1 MYQQYP
7 SSSIVLSSSS
17 SSLPSLADQI
27 TSAALSIV
35 STPESLTPPSPV
47 ANYANLMTDLCCSTT
62 SSSNSDKHVT
72 SFSLANNKSPLP
84 LQVINPCYRQSP
96 PPTVRV
102 PNINGRQTLQNQRP
116 NDAQRQNHYQR
127 LNSSHSK
134 AQRTEE
140 QSQKASAVVGN
151 GRHSPHSAIVILHAI
166 SSPLFQQKTNGPP
179 KMLANKRT
187 ISVQTVGNDDYS
199 RPLMGRPTAISLDK
213 PLINSAMCLHC
224 DHFFRVD
231 SMNVEALDWLH
242 NASVLKLG
250 ELCKQFSTVSDSH
263 RWFRRV
269 RSVIRQFRD
278 KTHLSSVGSST
289 SVTDDSSTSKP
300 TFLYGTPLSSIV
312 PFTSDGSPLPRFV
325 YDIMEW
331 LKGHAQTSD
340 EIFRKSGSKVRI
352 REIREACSRL
362 LANQPIPG
370 HLLTESS
377 PYDVADALKQ
387 YFMTN
392 CPNNGTLSLSITAFC
407 CCQPNI
413 ARLNRMSSLNLATC
427 WMPTLFK
434 MPGDERGGGRED
446 KRRLMRRK
454 TIGMPARDSLTAVQ
468 GILMTMI
475 DQWERLLYLPNNLA
489 KEISIDKRWTVCH
502 DMEMPMKNGQFD
514 FSKELQINFRQQLF
528 RLKEDFCL
536 SFNRWENWELERVFP
551 DGSQLFTRTV
561 NDMVLLKTFSVQ
573 TAIAA
578 SPNLVLAAIL
588 HNRHLWDSQV
598 KDCQRIGPSLQNFDI
613 VKITYKALLDD
624 ESEKSTFLAR
634 CWLYSKIDDIN
645 SVGMLVERSIVP
657 RNVCPSSGENHVSF
671 YKSEFLVVPVC
682 SGHSHVIHISRADF
696 RGKCLDWYDKVYGA
710 LLVQNLRRLKQLIQR
725 QQNGFRRGTIVFQ
738 WLSHLSHITK
748 FTSGTV
754 QMPHGGI
761 MSSGKMSSGY
771 KTLSFGQMSN
781 RNGKRQN
788 DLGTFKHAE
797 DGGGERT
804 AKSRQMADESD
815 LEEFAQFFKFGDL
828 SKQSDVILK
837 NIRQIKHRKT
847 PSGTSVIVS
856 DEAEPKKRLENIG
869 VGEEE
874 EAFADMEQMEPK
886 CNSLVLRKL
895 MIDNMNDSPMDSKRA
910 INLAT
915 EHHFGGDVDVI
926 CSRAHFSYIYT
937 SFLFCEVTNGF
948 VACVAH
954 RQSK

>member
-1 MYQQYP
+1 MYQHYP

-17 SSLPSLADQI
+17 SSLPSLADQSN
-27 TSAALSIV
+27 SAALSVV
-35 STPESLTPPSPV
+35 STPESLTPPSPE

-72 SFSLANNKSPLP
+72 SFSVANNKSPLP
-84 LQVINPCYRQSP
+84 LQVINPCYGQSP
-96 PPTVRV
+96 PPTVRI
-102 PNINGRQTLQNQRP
+102 PNITGRQTLQNQRP
-116 NDAQRQNHYQR
+116 NDTQRQQNHYP
-127 LNSSHSK
+127 SPSK
-134 AQRTEE
+134 DQQRTEE

-151 GRHSPHSAIVILHAI
+151 GRHSQHSAAVVILHAI
-166 SSPLFQQKTNGPP
+166 SSPLFQQNSNCPP

-213 PLINSAMCLHC
+213 PLINSAVCLHC
-224 DHFFRVD
+224 DHFFRAD

-278 KTHLSSVGSST
+278 KTHLSSVGTST
-289 SVTDDSSTSKP
+289 SVTDVSSTSKP

-362 LANQPIPG
+362 LTNQPIPG

-387 YFMTN
+387 YFMCIPGSLMTEQISELLMKMVSELPEQRHFVALHH
-392 CPNNGTLSLSITAFC
+392 CVLLLPTEHREALMHLLSFMQTITRFSSV
-407 CCQPNI
+407 
-413 ARLNRMSSLNLATC
+413 NRMSSLNLATC

-434 MPGDERGGGRED
+434 MPGDERGEKCGDGRDD

-468 GILMTMI
+468 GILVTMI
-475 DQWERLLYLPNNLA
+475 DH
-489 KEISIDKRWTVCH
+489 IDKRWTVCH

-588 HNRHLWDSQV
+588 HNRHLWDSQ
-598 KDCQRIGPSLQNFDI
+598 
-613 VKITYKALLDD
+613 ITYKALLDD

-682 SGHSHVIHISRADF
+682 SGHSHVIHISRVDF

-725 QQNGFRRGTIVFQ
+725 QQNGFRRD
-738 WLSHLSHITK
+738 S
-748 FTSGTV
+748 
-754 QMPHGGI
+754 I
-761 MSSGKMSSGY
+761 MGK
-771 KTLSFGQMSN
+771 KKN
-781 RNGKRQN
+781 R
-788 DLGTFKHAE
+788 
-797 DGGGERT
+797 
-804 AKSRQMADESD
+804 
-815 LEEFAQFFKFGDL
+815 
-828 SKQSDVILK
+828 
-837 NIRQIKHRKT
+837 
-847 PSGTSVIVS
+847 
-856 DEAEPKKRLENIG
+856 
-869 VGEEE
+869 
-874 EAFADMEQMEPK
+874 
-886 CNSLVLRKL
+886 
-895 MIDNMNDSPMDSKRA
+895 
-910 INLAT
+910 
-915 EHHFGGDVDVI
+915 
-926 CSRAHFSYIYT
+926 
-937 SFLFCEVTNGF
+937 
-948 VACVAH
+948 
-954 RQSK
+954 